1 MLEGSV
7 ISVSV
12 LSNDH
17 SRFKSDLRIRID
29 LAGRQTAKCG

>member
-7 ISVSV
+7 ISESV

-29 LAGRQTAKCG
+29 LAGGLTAKYG

>member
-7 ISVSV
+7 ISVSS

-17 SRFKSDLRIRID
+17 SRIKRNLKIRID
-29 LAGRQTAKCG
+29 LELGWKTNC